1 MSELTEP
8 KYNPNNTGTSNSTT
22 VSADTNTFN
31 TATRVA
37 NFQLAAEAFRKKQ
50 SEDTIFSNRDVQPL
64 NIAAT
69 IFGTAAAATGITQL
83 SPILTNLINRGGSL
97 STYSTSPIRQAYN
110 IPGTIYNDFRS
121 RKSNIALGLSL
132 DTRYDG
138 ASAITSNGK
147 FNPRAALYLAAS
159 KTPGG
164 IYNLFNRDAPGKFG
178 YGWGDH
184 GSPNAI
190 RVDFTLR
197 SQVATKWSNSGTG
210 GWEPILATQAI
221 PFRGDRVNVI
231 DYRKNVTLNQAYEW
245 RRSGLLDTKD
255 AELLKRPLQKLIN
268 KLDQTQDFIKFF
280 LTGPKLHPGATTETD
295 EIIVFR
301 ATMDS
306 ITDSFQPQWTP
317 VNMIGRADPN
327 YHYSSYSRD
336 VSVDFTIYATDRDEM
351 KPIYRKLN
359 ALAGFTAPDYSGNT
373 IGLTGPWMRIT
384 IGDLFNQVP
393 VIISSLSYTFGDSES
408 PWEINIEN
416 DATMMQVPF
425 KIQVSLSFSVISDF
439 LPQKGGQFYSLAKRH
454 DTFGPLQ
461 GSDNWLSD
469 NMQQNQLKVLRDAKI
484 KADTD
489 AAAAAKTAADEKSKQ
504 STTAQTTSEFNDM
517 SNPLLPPTG

>member
-37 NFQLAAEAFRKKQ
+37 NFQSAATAFRKKQ

-97 STYSTSPIRQAYN
+97 STYSTSPLRQAYN

-121 RKSNIALGLSL
+121 RKSNQALGLSL

-138 ASAITSNGK
+138 ASAIISNGD
-147 FNPRAALYLAAS
+147 FNSRAALYLAAS

-178 YGWGDH
+178 YGCGDH

-190 RVDFTLR
+190 RADFTLR
-197 SQVATKWSNSGTG
+197 SQVATRWKEGKWT
-210 GWEPILATQAI
+210 PITTVAAI

-231 DYRKNVTLNQAYEW
+231 DYRKDVTLNQAYEW
-245 RRSGLLDTKD
+245 RRAGLLDKKNGD
-255 AELLKRPLQKLIN
+255 PLSPFIN
-268 KLDQTQDFIKFF
+268 KLNQTQDFIKFF
-280 LTGPKLHPGATTETD
+280 LTGPKLRPGAAPTTTD

-306 ITDSFQPQWTP
+306 ITDTFQPQWTP

-359 ALAGFTAPDYSGNT
+359 ALAGYTAPDYSGNT

-416 DATMMQVPF
+416 DSTMMQVPF
-425 KIQVSLSFSVISDF
+425 KIQVSLSFTVISDW

-489 AAAAAKTAADEKSKQ
+489 AANAAKAAAAKNAKKESDNVLTGNKSGLV
-504 STTAQTTSEFNDM
+504 TIGNIT
-517 SNPLLPPTG
+517 

>member
-1 MSELTEP
+1 MST
-8 KYNPNNTGTSNSTT
+8 NN
-22 VSADTNTFN
+22 
-31 TATRVA
+31 
-37 NFQLAAEAFRKKQ
+37 QIAAAAFRKKQ
-50 SEDTIFSNRDVQPL
+50 SEDKIFSNRDVLPL

-69 IFGTAAAATGITQL
+69 IFGTVGTSTGVTQI
-83 SPILTNLINRGGSL
+83 SPILSNLINRGGSA
-97 STYSTSPIRQAYN
+97 STYSTSPIRQAYT
-110 IPGTIYNDFRS
+110 IPGQAYNDFRS
-121 RKSNIALGLSL
+121 RKSNVALGLSF

-138 ASAITSNGK
+138 ASSVMFKDNEGK
-147 FNPRAALYLAAS
+147 LNKRAALYLAAS
-159 KTPGG
+159 KIPGG
-164 IYNLFNRDAPGKFG
+164 VYNLFNRNAPGKFG

-184 GSPNAI
+184 GSPFAI
-190 RVDFTLR
+190 RADFTLR
-197 SQVATKWSNSGTG
+197 SQVATKWSNEDG
-210 GWEPILATQAI
+210 GSWKPILTVKAI

-231 DYRKNVTLNQAYEW
+231 DYRKDVRLDQAYEW
-245 RRSGLLDTKD
+245 RRNKKD
-255 AELLKRPLQKLIN
+255 AGNLARFIN
-268 KLDQTQDFIKFF
+268 KLDTTQDFIKFF
-280 LTGPKLHPGATTETD
+280 LTGPKLHPGSVDETD

-306 ITDSFQPQWTP
+306 ITDTYQPGWTP

-336 VSVDFTIYATDRDEM
+336 VSVDFTVYATDRDEM

-393 VIISSLSYTFGDSES
+393 VVISSLSYTFGDSES

-416 DATMMQVPF
+416 DGSMMQVPY
-425 KIQVSLSFSVISDF
+425 KVQVSVSFSVISDW

-454 DTFGPLQ
+454 DKFGPIQ

-469 NMQQNQLKVLRDAKI
+469 NMQQDVI
-484 KADTD
+484 KALKLNESI
-489 AAAAAKTAADEKSKQ
+489 AANQNYT
-504 STTAQTTSEFNDM
+504 STTPASDNPNATSVDTVLGNQSGLFI
-517 SNPLLPPTG
+517 PGQ

>member
-1 MSELTEP
+1 MSESTEP

-22 VSADTNTFN
+22 VSADNNTFN
-31 TATRVA
+31 TETRVS
-37 NFQLAAEAFRKKQ
+37 NFQSAAAAFRKKQ
-50 SEDTIFSNRDVQPL
+50 SEDKIFSNRDVQPL

-83 SPILTNLINRGGSL
+83 SPILTNLINRGGPL

-138 ASAITSNGK
+138 ASAIISNGGLNK
-147 FNPRAALYLAAS
+147 RAALYLAAF

-197 SQVATKWSNSGTG
+197 SQVATKWSDITED
-210 GWEPILATQAI
+210 WEPILATQAI

-245 RRSGLLDTKD
+245 RRNGLLDKKD
-255 AELLKRPLQKLIN
+255 GGPLMPLIN
-268 KLDQTQDFIKFF
+268 KLNQTQDFIKFF
-280 LTGPKLHPGATTETD
+280 LTGPKLYPGATTETD

-306 ITDSFQPQWTP
+306 VTDTFQPQWTP

-359 ALAGFTAPDYSGNT
+359 ALAGYTAPDYSGNT

-439 LPQKGGQFYSLAKRH
+439 LPQKGGQFYSLAKRY
-454 DTFGPLQ
+454 DTFGPMQ

-469 NMQQNQLKVLRDAKI
+469 NKQQDIAKALRDAQT
-484 KADTD
+484 AANNAARD
-489 AAAAAKTAADEKSKQ
+489 AAGETDSAAED
-504 STTAQTTSEFNDM
+504 N
-517 SNPLLPPTG
+517 

>member
-1 MSELTEP
+1 MSESTEP
-8 KYNPNNTGTSNSTT
+8 KYNPNNTGPSNSTT
-22 VSADTNTFN
+22 VSADNNAFN
-31 TATRVA
+31 TETRVS
-37 NFQLAAEAFRKKQ
+37 NFQMAAAAFRKKQ
-50 SEDTIFSNRDVQPL
+50 REDKNFSNRNVQPL

-69 IFGTAAAATGITQL
+69 IFGSAASATGVTQL
-83 SPILTNLINRGGSL
+83 SPILTNLINIGGPL
-97 STYSTSPIRQAYN
+97 STYSTSPISQAYN

-138 ASAITSNGK
+138 ASAIISNGD
-147 FNPRAALYLAAS
+147 FNKRAALYLAAS

-190 RVDFTLR
+190 RADFTLR
-197 SQVATKWSNSGTG
+197 SQVATRWNDVKQSWT
-210 GWEPILATQAI
+210 PITAVAAI

-231 DYRKNVTLNQAYEW
+231 DYRKNVRLDQAYEW
-245 RRSGLLDTKD
+245 RKSFFKD
-255 AELLKRPLQKLIN
+255 NDDPDDKGSLRRFIN
-268 KLDQTQDFIKFF
+268 KLDTTQDFIKFF
-280 LTGPKLHPGATTETD
+280 LTGPKLRPGDPTATD

-306 ITDSFQPQWTP
+306 ITDTYQPSWTP

-336 VSVDFTIYATDRDEM
+336 VSVDFTVYATDRDEM

-408 PWEINIEN
+408 PWEINIED
-416 DATMMQVPF
+416 DATMMQVPY
-425 KIQVSLSFSVISDF
+425 KVQVSLSFSIISDW

-454 DTFGPLQ
+454 NTFGTLQ

-469 NMQQNQLKVLRDAKI
+469 NIQQTQQQISKLNASIAANQNY
-484 KADTD
+484 T
-489 AAAAAKTAADEKSKQ
+489 
-504 STTAQTTSEFNDM
+504 STTPASDNPNATSVDTVLGNQSGLFI
-517 SNPLLPPTG
+517 PGQ

>member
-1 MSELTEP
+1 M
-8 KYNPNNTGTSNSTT
+8 STT
-22 VSADTNTFN
+22 N
-31 TATRVA
+31 
-37 NFQLAAEAFRKKQ
+37 QIAAAAFRKKQ
-50 SEDTIFSNRDVQPL
+50 SEDKIFSNRDLMPL
-64 NIAAT
+64 NVAAT
-69 IFGTAAAATGITQL
+69 IFGSVGSATGLTQI
-83 SPILTNLINRGGSL
+83 SPILTNLINKGGSS
-97 STYSTSPIRQAYN
+97 STYSTSPLRQAYN

-121 RKSNIALGLSL
+121 RKSNQALGLSL

-138 ASAITSNGK
+138 ASAIISNGD
-147 FNPRAALYLAAS
+147 FNSRAALYLAAS

-190 RVDFTLR
+190 RADFTLR
-197 SQVATKWSNSGTG
+197 SQVATRWEEGKWT
-210 GWEPILATQAI
+210 PITTVAAI

-245 RRSGLLDTKD
+245 RRSGLLNKKD
-255 AELLKRPLQKLIN
+255 GGPLGKLIN

-280 LTGPKLHPGATTETD
+280 LTGPKLHPGSTTETD

-306 ITDSFQPQWTP
+306 ITDSFQPSWTP
-317 VNMIGRADPN
+317 VSLIGRADPN

-359 ALAGFTAPDYSGNT
+359 ALAGYTAPDYSGNT

-393 VIISSLSYTFGDSES
+393 VIISSLSYTFGDSET

-425 KIQVSLSFSVISDF
+425 KIQVSLSFTVISDW
-439 LPQKGGQFYSLAKRH
+439 LPQKGGQFYSLAKRY
-454 DTFGPLQ
+454 DTFGPIQ

-469 NMQQNQLKVLRDAKI
+469 NIQQDQLKITRTNPELLSSI
-484 KADTD
+484 SNTL
-489 AAAAAKTAADEKSKQ
+489 
-504 STTAQTTSEFNDM
+504 STFNF
-517 SNPLLPPTG
+517 

>member
-1 MSELTEP
+1 M
-8 KYNPNNTGTSNSTT
+8 STT
-22 VSADTNTFN
+22 N
-31 TATRVA
+31 
-37 NFQLAAEAFRKKQ
+37 QIAAAAFRKKQ
-50 SEDTIFSNRDVQPL
+50 SEDKIFSNRDVLPL

-69 IFGTAAAATGITQL
+69 IFGNVGTATGLTQI
-83 SPILTNLINRGGSL
+83 SPILTNLINKGGSA

-121 RKSNIALGLSL
+121 RKSNVALGLSL

-138 ASAITSNGK
+138 ASAIMSNGE
-147 FNPRAALYLAAS
+147 FNKRAALYLAAS

-164 IYNLFNRDAPGKFG
+164 IYNLFNRNAPGKFG

-190 RVDFTLR
+190 RADFTLR
-197 SQVATKWSNSGTG
+197 SQVATRWDNAEQSWT
-210 GWEPILATQAI
+210 PITAVAAI

-231 DYRKNVTLNQAYEW
+231 DYRKDVRLDQAYEW
-245 RRSGLLDTKD
+245 RKQGLIKD
-255 AELLKRPLQKLIN
+255 KGPLSLLIN
-268 KLDQTQDFIKFF
+268 KLDTTQDFIKFF
-280 LTGPKLHPGATTETD
+280 LTGPKLRPGDPTATD

-306 ITDSFQPQWTP
+306 ITDTYQPSWTP

-336 VSVDFTIYATDRDEM
+336 VSVDFTVYATDRDEM

-408 PWEINIEN
+408 PWEINIED
-416 DATMMQVPF
+416 DATMMQVPY
-425 KIQVSLSFSVISDF
+425 KVQVSLSFSIISDW

-454 DTFGPLQ
+454 DTFGPIQ

-469 NMQQNQLKVLRDAKI
+469 NMQQNQLKVLRTNPELLSSIAN
-484 KADTD
+484 TL
-489 AAAAAKTAADEKSKQ
+489 
-504 STTAQTTSEFNDM
+504 STFNF
-517 SNPLLPPTG
+517 

>member
-1 MSELTEP
+1 MSESTEP
-8 KYNPNNTGTSNSTT
+8 KYNPNNTGASNSTT
-22 VSADTNTFN
+22 VSADNNTFN
-31 TATRVA
+31 TETRVS
-37 NFQLAAEAFRKKQ
+37 NFQSAAAAFRKKQ
-50 SEDTIFSNRDVQPL
+50 SEDKIFSNRDVQPL

-69 IFGTAAAATGITQL
+69 IFGSVGAATGITQL
-83 SPILTNLINRGGSL
+83 SPILTNLINRSGPL

-138 ASAITSNGK
+138 ASAIISNGD
-147 FNPRAALYLAAS
+147 FNARASMYLAAS

-197 SQVATKWSNSGTG
+197 SQVATKWSDITED
-210 GWEPILATQAI
+210 WEPILATQAI

-245 RRSGLLDTKD
+245 RRNGLLGKKD
-255 AELLKRPLQKLIN
+255 GGPLGKLIN
-268 KLDQTQDFIKFF
+268 KLNQTQDFIKFF
-280 LTGPKLHPGATTETD
+280 LTGPKLYPGATTETD

-359 ALAGFTAPDYSGNT
+359 ALAGYTAPDYSGNT

-439 LPQKGGQFYSLAKRH
+439 LPQKGGQFYSLAKSYNK
-454 DTFGPLQ
+454 FGPLQ

-469 NMQQNQLKVLRDAKI
+469 NKQQDTI
-484 KADTD
+484 KAFKNAERDSFGNED
-489 AAAAAKTAADEKSKQ
+489 RNQ
-504 STTAQTTSEFNDM
+504 SD
-517 SNPLLPPTG
+517 